1 MVIVL
6 VILVCSVV
14 LTGDYLAP
22 VLGLGLLALYKVAR
36 GTTSP
41 RDDLAA
47 PPAARSSRGDVSE
60 ALSRCPDG
68 WRPAMDAGDY
78 VCTDGQGPNKLNL
91 SALAGGSDVSRC
103 QRALAE
109 AEHLGV
115 RWAAA
120 ESACAFGT

>member
-22 VLGLGLLALYKVAR
+22 VLGLGLLALYKVA
-36 GTTSP
+36 
-41 RDDLAA
+41 
-47 PPAARSSRGDVSE
+47 RGDVSE